1 MLQRWCPFCN
11 PLAVALI
18 RRAPG
23 LRSPPSG
30 GTVTAPTAEHA
41 ILTATAVGIRS
52 GEDVVTG
59 RSHALARAT
68 GWLGETTGKS
78 GWIAPVRLTDDVAR
92 LDARTSATCRSYPG
106 RHSSPR

>member
-23 LRSPPSG
+23 LRSAPSG

-52 GEDVVTG
+52 GEDVVTV
-59 RSHALARAT
+59 AAT
-68 GWLGETTGKS
+68 HWL
-78 GWIAPVRLTDDVAR
+78 VRLGGSVR
-92 LDARTSATCRSYPG
+92 QRV
-106 RHSSPR
+106 SPAGSHQSV